1 MTITEC
7 TTAKGWEYEIE
18 DQNGNIVKVVSNFVV
33 GMGQLVQLVKSL
45 RSMATTIW
53 FFIISLL
60 A

>member
-7 TTAKGWEYEIE
+7 TTAKGWECEIE

-45 RSMATTIW
+45 WSMATTIW